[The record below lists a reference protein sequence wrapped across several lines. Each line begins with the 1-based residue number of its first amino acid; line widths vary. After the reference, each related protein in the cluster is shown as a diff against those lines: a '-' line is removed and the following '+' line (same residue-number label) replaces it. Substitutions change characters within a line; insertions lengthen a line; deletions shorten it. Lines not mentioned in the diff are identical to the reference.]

1 MKKDKQ
7 TPEQEKRAIETIGKM
22 ITAIADS
29 IEKDKKLVVAEMVA
43 SMKVQADVISRAR
56 TKGIEVSDL
65 MEEIKTAY
73 SLVAN
78 PKNVSKQLTP

>member
-1 MKKDKQ
+1 MKDLIQKQ
-7 TPEQEKRAIETIGKM
+7 TPEQEKRAIETIRE
-22 ITAIADS
+22 IVTAIADS

-56 TKGIEVSDL
+56 TKGIEISDL

-73 SLVAN
+73 KKKIIN
-78 PKNVSKQLTP
+78 

>member
-1 MKKDKQ
+1 MRRKSNINMTKQ
-7 TPEQEKRAIETIGKM
+7 TPEQEKRAIETIGK
-22 ITAIADS
+22 IVTAIANS
-29 IEKDKKLVVAEMVA
+29 IEKDKKLVIAEMVA

-73 SLVAN
+73 SLG
-78 PKNVSKQLTP
+78 KEGR